1 MTLHEKRIQ
10 ITNVENDI
18 DGKKNNEK
26 YTNDIVVLHDAG
38 KKQDHAFD
46 ENGNIEQR
54 EDMERKDVTK
64 DEESI
69 KMEEKHD
76 TTLNGADM
84 QQISAACDVG
94 KMSRYKF
101 LYECDHMDEEDYD
114 TDLENDEEI
123 MKSYIDEQREKYIN
137 RCRRFRIPPVKIVLN
152 GFTKQKLKLSHQG
165 LGSIGLRAIVP
176 MLKTNTFVTELDL
189 RDNNIEGE
197 GIRLLA
203 KALSDNLFIKHLDI
217 SMNNINNS
225 GLEELLKS
233 LTINKSIQ
241 HLNMSQTGLKD
252 KHAGMISELIK
263 ENCVLKMFF
272 LTGNEFAAAGGVVI
286 GQALMVNGIISH
298 LDLSWNHI
306 RYAGATAIGQ
316 ALKLNSSL
324 ITMSIAW
331 NGFADNGSEA
341 IAKALLTNNS
351 IQELDL
357 SYNRISDKG
366 STALADSLKVN
377 RTLKT
382 LKMNWNTIR
391 SDGVSALINGI
402 EKNNHSKLEE
412 LQLNGVVINGVC
424 KAEMDALLLK
434 RLKLRIHIGGVTNS
448 AAMSTNMNKIRREI
462 VEIIT
467 TYLSKNRLRMLDL
480 FNQWD
485 KDKSLTLTRNEFR
498 KGIKSCNIPISEIQL
513 YFMLEW
519 LDQDGNDEIEYNEFV
534 AITEVE

>member
-1 MTLHEKRIQ
+1 MTLHEQRIQ
-10 ITNVENDI
+10 IINVENDI
-18 DGKKNNEK
+18 DDKKNNEK
-26 YTNDIVVLHDAG
+26 YADDIVALDDVG
-38 KKQDHAFD
+38 KKKDYVFD
-46 ENGNIEQR
+46 ENGNIDQTS
-54 EDMERKDVTK
+54 DKERKDVTK
-64 DEESI
+64 KGGDIE
-69 KMEEKHD
+69 MEEKNH
-76 TTLNGADM
+76 TTLNGVEAQKTD
-84 QQISAACDVG
+84 ATDVVG
-94 KMSRYKF
+94 KGNKYKL
-101 LYECDHMDEEDYD
+101 LYECDHIDEEDYD
-114 TDLENDEEI
+114 TDLENDESI
-123 MKSYIDEQREKYIN
+123 MKSYIDEQKEKYVN
-137 RCRRFRIPPVKIVLN
+137 RCKRFGIPPVKIVLN
-152 GFTKQKLKLSHQG
+152 GLTKQKLKLSHQG
-165 LGSIGLRAIVP
+165 LGSIGLKAIVP
-176 MLKTNTFVTELDL
+176 TLKTNTFVTELDL
-189 RDNNIEGE
+189 RDNNIEEE
-197 GIRLLA
+197 GTRLLA

-217 SMNNINNS
+217 SMNNMNNS
-225 GLEELLKS
+225 GFEELLES
-233 LTINKSIQ
+233 LTINKSVQ

-263 ENCVLKMFF
+263 ENCVIKMFF

-286 GQALMVNGIISH
+286 GQALTINGIISH

-324 ITMSIAW
+324 ITINIAW
-331 NGFADNGSEA
+331 NGFADNGAEA

-377 RTLKT
+377 RPLRI

-434 RLKLRIHIGGVTNS
+434 RLQLRIYIGGVTNS
-448 AAMSTNMNKIRREI
+448 GAMSTNMNKIRREI

-534 AITEVE
+534 AITEVQ